1 MFSCN
6 ILLEEGVIMD
16 KNLMWNNFLEK
27 LSHQIDSLAFDTWFK
42 DTKLIN
48 IENGSLVIEVPMY
61 IHQKHIKENY
71 QDMII
76 NIINEL
82 TGTNFNIIY
91 HVLDEN
97 NNSYKEINKGVP
109 NMTLSTNLNKNYT
122 FDNFIVGES
131 NKFAHAAAL
140 SVAESP
146 GKKYNPLFLYGN
158 SGLGKTH
165 LMHAIGNY
173 IIKESNRKVLYVT
186 SEQFRQDF
194 INLNKKDKNKTNYD
208 YIDFFKDKY
217 RNIDVLII
225 DDIQFLSNA
234 TASQNEFFHTFNEL
248 YDTNKQIIIS
258 SDRSPDDL
266 KLLEERLRTRFAW
279 GLTANIK
286 PPDYE
291 LRKEIVKKKM
301 LNNDINDNIS
311 EEVIEYIIN
320 NLNSDVRQLE
330 GAVTRLYAYSAMMNN
345 GIIDLTIAKE
355 ALSDYMPN
363 IAFEKNN
370 ITKIQ
375 RVIADF
381 YQITVDDLK
390 SKKRIYKISHPR
402 QIAMYLCRVLTD
414 ETYLKIGLEF
424 GGKDHTTI
432 IHAYEKISNE
442 LKHNEELKKLIKL
455 LTDQI

>member
-1 MFSCN
+1 
-6 ILLEEGVIMD
+6 MD
-16 KNLMWNNFLEK
+16 KNLLWNNFLEK

-42 DTKLIN
+42 DTKLVN
-48 IENGSLVIEVPMY
+48 IENGSLMIEVPMY

-71 QDMII
+71 EDLII
-76 NIINEL
+76 NTINEI
-82 TGTNFNIIY
+82 TGTNFNIQY
-91 HVLDEN
+91 QVSVAN
-97 NNSYKEINKGVP
+97 NDIDNSIVIEGVP
-109 NMTLSTNLNKNYT
+109 NVKVSTNLNKNYT
-122 FDNFIVGES
+122 FDNFIVGDS
-131 NKFAHAAAL
+131 NKFAHAASL

-173 IIKESNRKVLYVT
+173 ITKESNRKVLYVT

-311 EEVIEYIIN
+311 DEVIEYIVN

-345 GIIDLTIAKE
+345 GIIDLSIARE
-355 ALSDYMPN
+355 ALNDYMPN
-363 IAFEKNN
+363 IGYEKNN

-375 RVIADF
+375 KVIADY
-381 YQITVDDLK
+381 YQITIEDLK

-402 QIAMYLCRVLTD
+402 QIAMYLCRTLTD
-414 ETYLKIGLEF
+414 ETYPKIGLEF
-424 GGKDHTTI
+424 GGKDHTTVM
-432 IHAYEKISNE
+432 HAFEKISTE
-442 LKHNEELKKLIKL
+442 LKTNDELQKLIKL
-455 LTDQI
+455 LTEQI